1 MSSFGRGLGEGIGQ
15 GIGLLLV
22 ALLVLIVIVLLTY
35 WAVHSGWIQDAIS
48 GTVKKSL
55 GLG

>member
-48 GTVKKSL
+48 GTIKKSV